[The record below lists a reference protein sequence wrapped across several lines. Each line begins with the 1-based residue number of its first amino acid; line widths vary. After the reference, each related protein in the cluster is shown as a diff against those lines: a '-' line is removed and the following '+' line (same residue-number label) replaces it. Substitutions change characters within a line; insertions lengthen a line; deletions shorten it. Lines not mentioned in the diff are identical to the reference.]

1 MNTVWKKVKLGDLL
15 TIKHGWAFKGEYFC
29 SEGELILLTPG
40 NFHEEGGFKIQ
51 IGKEKFY
58 SGTFPKDYLLKKDD
72 LIIAM
77 TEQGAG
83 LLGSPALVPK
93 NNKFL
98 HNQRLGLLQID
109 HQKAIT
115 KYIYYLFF
123 TKEVRN
129 SIASTATGTKVRH
142 TAPKRVYNIDIP
154 LPPLET
160 QTQIANILSAYDDL
174 IENNLRRIKL
184 LEEMAEVY
192 FLDKYLKNEN
202 VNKERVKL
210 NSLVSFEI
218 GGGWGEEEQ
227 NQEFNSPAF
236 VIRGTDINNITTGK
250 IENIPFRFHKKSN
263 LSSRKLQHGDI
274 IFEVSGGSQTE
285 GVGKTILIT
294 NDLLK
299 QFNSDIMCASFCK
312 LLRPSKI
319 EYSYF
324 LNLLLKYFRKCKLTE
339 VYEIRSASN
348 IVNYNWSAFL
358 KNQDILLPSDDFLD
372 NFNNF
377 IAPIIKQTLNL
388 SHQNRLLKESRDI
401 LLPRLMSGELGV

>member
-1 MNTVWKKVKLGDLL
+1 MNTAWKKVKLKDIGSVITGNTPPRKNPEFYGNHTLF
-15 TIKHGWAFKGEYFC
+15 IKPTDIQEDVRYTKNPEECY
-29 SEGELILLTPG
+29 SEL
-40 NFHEEGGFKIQ
+40 GFKKYKNSLIPKGSTCVVTIGS
-51 IGKEKFY
+51 IGKKMTQAHCDCFVNQAVNAVVP
-58 SGTFPKDYLLKKDD
+58 SKDYDENFVYYLLKYNLNQVK
-72 LIIAM
+72 
-77 TEQGAG
+77 G
-83 LLGSPALVPK
+83 LDSGTASGRENVSKTAFSNIEVSVP
-93 NNKFL
+93 N
-98 HNQRLGLLQID
+98 
-109 HQKAIT
+109 A
-115 KYIYYLFF
+115 
-123 TKEVRN
+123 
-129 SIASTATGTKVRH
+129 
-142 TAPKRVYNIDIP
+142 
-154 LPPLET
+154 LET

-192 FLDKYLKNEN
+192 FLNEYLKNEN
-202 VNKERVKL
+202 VTKERVKL
-210 NSLVSFEI
+210 NTLVSFEI

-312 LLRPSKI
+312 LLRPAKI
-319 EYSYF
+319 DYSYF

-358 KNQDILLPSDDFLD
+358 KNQDILLPSDDFLG

-377 IAPIIKQTLNL
+377 IAPINTQILNL

-401 LLPRLMSGELGV
+401 LLPRLMSGEVGV